1 MSLVLRHKPEEIGLS
16 LDEQGWAKVED
27 LLAKMQARGKDIDRA
42 LLEEIVRTNDKQR
55 FSFSEDRARIRANQG
70 HSLDLDLG
78 LFAKQPPKILY
89 HGTATK
95 NLEIIF
101 KEGLKKM
108 KRHHVHMSENIE
120 TARKV
125 GSRYGKPIILKVKSS
140 EMAVAG
146 FEFFQSENG
155 VWLTDTV
162 PVSFI
167 EF

>member
-1 MSLVLRHKPEEIGLS
+1 L
-16 LDEQGWAKVED
+16 
-27 LLAKMQARGKDIDRA
+27 
-42 LLEEIVRTNDKQR
+42 N
-55 FSFSEDRARIRANQG
+55 
-70 HSLDLDLG
+70 LDLG
-78 LFAKQPPKILY
+78 LEVKLPPEILY

-125 GSRYGKPIILKVKSS
+125 GSRYGKPVILKVKAS
-140 EMAVAG
+140 EMAAAG

-155 VWLTDTV
+155 VWLTDQV

-167 EF
+167 ES